1 MMHSLIWLVRIMIHK
16 ISLLIYRELKNMIQF
31 KSVLLVQIVYPLS
44 YFLLYA
50 IGISGSITTISYQG
64 QNIPFILFLTPGL
77 IAMQTFAQ
85 FQHIYMAT
93 SNDRRFGVMKLLIL
107 GGIDYPEIAISKIL
121 LSFFFIFFQFLFLVF
136 GLWIASGFAP
146 SLISLI
152 VGLIILTIAIIFWGM
167 IGIGLGVKITKEEV
181 RNVIILVITLPI
193 MFSSSVFY
201 NPALAPK
208 WIYYLSRINPLTYTA
223 NALRDVFLNNLSQCV
238 NNLLFLSL
246 FSIVALIFSS
256 FSFRKTDLPRRH

>member
-1 MMHSLIWLVRIMIHK
+1 MLHK
-16 ISLLIYRELKNMIQF
+16 IYLLIYRDIKTMIQF
-31 KSVLLVQIVYPLS
+31 KPVLLVQIVYPLS

-50 IGISGSITTISYQG
+50 IGISASIKTISYQG
-64 QNIPFILFLTPGL
+64 QDVPFIIFLTPGL

-85 FQHIYMAT
+85 FQHIYMVT

-107 GGIDYPEIAISKIL
+107 GGIDYPETAISKIL
-121 LSFFFIFFQFLFLVF
+121 LSFSFIFFQSLFLIL
-136 GLWIASGFAP
+136 GLWVVSGFVL
-146 SLISLI
+146 SLLNLI
-152 VGLIILTIAIIFWGM
+152 VVLIILIVAIIFWGL
-167 IGIGLGVKITKEEV
+167 IGIGLGVRIIKEEI

-201 NPALAPK
+201 NPILAPK

-223 NALRDVFLNNLSQCV
+223 DALRSVFLNNPSQCTS
-238 NNLLFLSL
+238 NLLFLFL

-256 FSFRKTDLPRRH
+256 ISFRKADLPRRH